1 MQIKTVLLPVAAAL
15 SLAACGQPTAN
26 SAGSDQKTSADSR
39 GSVSWAKKLGS
50 SKSAK
55 ANVSFPA
62 AGMIVQAIY
71 EGEDY
76 ATTGNWMRTLAAKYG
91 GDVSDTLYGD
101 DEALNQLIKQL
112 RESLPELAPP
122 AMRPILGA
130 IEAGDEAKAK
140 RLILLSSARAPIA
153 QAFTPFMGWE
163 VDPQTTDFFTGKP
176 KKGAEKALYT
186 YIVGIEASAEYTAV
200 VLADIAGKMS
210 SEVWSDPDAAKAEI
224 RRLWYA
230 QDPAQLDAIWKHKVA
245 DAKAS
250 GARTIDMVSG
260 RDVSW
265 ATSAGPN
272 AGTFYSGK
280 ETGEIV
286 QKNGQGWLGDGFIAG
301 KQYQIGLENS
311 VSKAQEKS
319 VGGDST
325 TAAGTGGVSSGRAQP
340 R

>member
-122 AMRPILGA
+122 AMRPTLLLGTSLLRCHFALVALQRLSECRGLGLGTADEYATIHFILDLPRPGFGGGLP
-130 IEAGDEAKAK
+130 IE
-140 RLILLSSARAPIA
+140 RPTLRRIA
-153 QAFTPFMGWE
+153 AA
-163 VDPQTTDFFTGKP
+163 TDFD
-176 KKGAEKALYT
+176 L
-186 YIVGIEASAEYTAV
+186 
-200 VLADIAGKMS
+200 
-210 SEVWSDPDAAKAEI
+210 
-224 RRLWYA
+224 
-230 QDPAQLDAIWKHKVA
+230 PAHDRK
-245 DAKAS
+245 
-250 GARTIDMVSG
+250 
-260 RDVSW
+260 
-265 ATSAGPN
+265 
-272 AGTFYSGK
+272 
-280 ETGEIV
+280 
-286 QKNGQGWLGDGFIAG
+286 
-301 KQYQIGLENS
+301 
-311 VSKAQEKS
+311 
-319 VGGDST
+319 
-325 TAAGTGGVSSGRAQP
+325 GGVLVLVARYNGCHKEAP
-340 R
+340 W